1 MDQEMLIEPPPQKKQ
16 KPARGGHWKV
26 NHWKVF
32 QSLKLDIGQVLV
44 LDGPDPQRDPR
55 EPSDA
60 QRIALLTRLATAS
73 RSAGFDSDKKFTPED
88 LRRMEI
94 DAKSAETT
102 IEEMDEFVDWIIA
115 NESNGD
121 FSRDAWE
128 LMDRIPIMNRRIG
141 IIRTNAGYPCILV
154 CGIVRDL
161 IAQVCIYLTT
171 YRNVIGIS
179 VPHTPDKSGLCLQNH
194 PQHKSAE
201 LYTNNINNVAK
212 FLKEYFDKTPITVV
226 LDNSDGSDTEAN

>member
-1 MDQEMLIEPPPQKKQ
+1 ML
-16 KPARGGHWKV
+16 
-26 NHWKVF
+26 
-32 QSLKLDIGQVLV
+32 QSLKLGKNQVLV
-44 LDGPDPQRDPR
+44 FDGPDPQRDPR

-128 LMDRIPIMNRRIG
+128 LMDRIPIMNRRIA
-141 IIRTNAGYPCILV
+141 IMRTNAGYPSILV
-154 CGIVRDL
+154 CGIVSGL

-171 YRNVIGIS
+171 YQNVIGIS